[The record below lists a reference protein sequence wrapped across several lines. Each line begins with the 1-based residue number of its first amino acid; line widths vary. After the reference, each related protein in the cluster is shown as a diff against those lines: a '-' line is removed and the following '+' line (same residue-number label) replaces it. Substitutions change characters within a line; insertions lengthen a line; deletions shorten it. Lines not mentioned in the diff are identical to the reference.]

1 MLTPSPSMCFIIEDQ
16 KDEITKSG
24 IVLSMNNKSKNSHGT
39 IYAINTTVVC
49 PHCIQHFDRK
59 DLAAGDKVI
68 YSRYVAE
75 QIDVEG
81 EEFTGKKV
89 FVVPVDSILA
99 KIHD

>member
-1 MLTPSPSMCFIIEDQ
+1 MLTPSPSMCFVIEDQ
-16 KDEITKSG
+16 KDDVTQSG
-24 IVLSMNNKSKNSHGT
+24 IVLALQNKSKNSHGT

-49 PHCIQHFDRK
+49 PHCIQVFNRT

-89 FVVPVDSILA
+89 FVLPIDSILA